1 MNYIE
6 LQNTQ
11 NSFEIEINSLNRKR
25 KEITHDL
32 LTEIESLQDVVLSS
46 FKRFV
51 KDMNQYCNRE
61 VRKRYILKCRKY
73 LTK

>member
-11 NSFEIEINSLNRKR
+11 KNFENEINTLNRKR

-32 LTEIESLQDVVLSS
+32 LNEIDSLQDVVLSN

-61 VRKRYILKCRKY
+61 VIKCYI
-73 LTK
+73 